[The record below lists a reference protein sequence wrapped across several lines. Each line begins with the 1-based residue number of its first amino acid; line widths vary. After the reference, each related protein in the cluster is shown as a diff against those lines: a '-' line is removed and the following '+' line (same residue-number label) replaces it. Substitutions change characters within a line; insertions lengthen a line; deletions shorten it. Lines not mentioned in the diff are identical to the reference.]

1 MKFGPESEGMAHSMK
16 KGFGAKRAF
25 GEPIKVN
32 DKITIIPVVKASF
45 GGGGGGEEV
54 RAGEE
59 QEGAP
64 ESGKKM
70 GSGYGFGG
78 GVKPLGYIKIKGS
91 CVRFKHICDW
101 DNIIKMMMPPLCL
114 FLLIIKHKMM
124 KGHMQG
130 MGPWDR
136 KMMMKKKMMMH
147 GMPGHQMGP
156 GPMCECQHHKHMHP
170 GK

>member
-1 MKFGPESEGMAHSMK
+1 LKFGPESEGMAHSMK

-45 GGGGGGEEV
+45 GGGGGGEE
-54 RAGEE
+54 ATPGEE

-64 ESGKKM
+64 ECGKKM

-101 DNIIKMMMPPLCL
+101 DNMVKMMVPPLCL
-114 FLLIIKHKMM
+114 CLLIIKHKLM
-124 KGHMQG
+124 KGHAHHMS
-130 MGPWDR
+130 P
-136 KMMMKKKMMMH
+136 
-147 GMPGHQMGP
+147 
-156 GPMCECQHHKHMHP
+156 HHK
-170 GK
+170 